1 MKLSLILIFWGGE
14 FDYKALNLKLKE
26 LKNLINTPDI
36 WEKPEAKQY
45 FKSIKEL
52 EKKIEDFDRIKKS
65 LQNLEE
71 FYDLFINDEQEDYF
85 LDLCLFDL

>member
-26 LKNLINTPDI
+26 LKNLTNTPDI

-45 FKSIKEL
+45 FKSIYVSLRFKVL
-52 EKKIEDFDRIKKS
+52 KRKMFGSEK
-65 LQNLEE
+65 
-71 FYDLFINDEQEDYF
+71 
-85 LDLCLFDL
+85 